1 MALLETKN
9 VTKAY
14 GALLAVSNVSF
25 LIKAGK
31 IHSIIGPNGA
41 GKTTFFNLLAGV
53 YSPTS
58 GDIVFEGKNI
68 SSMKLYK
75 RARIG
80 IGRSYQ
86 VTSIFPELT
95 VRENVRVAVQAK
107 GNHNFSLFR
116 PAESLSEYMDKTN
129 AILEEM
135 GLIAL
140 ADQIASTIPY
150 GSQRSLD
157 MAIALATEPKLLL
170 LDEPAAGMNPQE
182 TRELDELIVQIRKEE
197 KIAILLIEHDMKL
210 VMNISDRIYVM
221 EYGKKIAQG
230 TPQEIRS
237 NPKVIEAYLGEGG
250 DDA

>member
-1 MALLETKN
+1 MALLETKS

-14 GALLAVSNVSF
+14 GALLAVSDVSF
-25 LIKAGK
+25 SIHSGK

-53 YSPTS
+53 YPPTS
-58 GDIVFEGKNI
+58 GRVLFEGKNI
-68 SSMKLYK
+68 SKMKQYK

-95 VRENVRVAVQAK
+95 VRENVRVAVQSRE
-107 GNHNFSLFR
+107 GHNFSAFR
-116 PAESLSEYMDKTN
+116 SAESLSECMDKTN

-135 GLIAL
+135 GLIAM

-157 MAIALATEPKLLL
+157 VAIALATEPKLLL
-170 LDEPAAGMNPQE
+170 LDEPTSGMSPQD
-182 TRELDELIVQIRKEE
+182 TRKMIHLIERISERYT
-197 KIAILLIEHDMKL
+197 IALIEHHMSV
-210 VMNISDRIYVM
+210 VMSISDKITVLNQG
-221 EYGKKIAQG
+221 EVIAEGSPGEIQENDDVKK
-230 TPQEIRS
+230 
-237 NPKVIEAYLGEGG
+237 AYLGGG
-250 DDA
+250 TV

>member
-14 GALLAVSNVSF
+14 GALLAVSDVSF
-25 LIKAGK
+25 SINPGI

-68 SSMKLYK
+68 SSMKVFK
-75 RARIG
+75 RARLG

-116 PAESLSEYMDKTN
+116 PAESLSECMDKTN

-135 GLIAL
+135 GLISL

-157 MAIALATEPKLLL
+157 VAIALATDPKLLL
-170 LDEPAAGMNPQE
+170 LDEPTSGMSPE
-182 TRELDELIVQIRKEE
+182 DTVKMIDLIERISERYT
-197 KIAILLIEHDMKL
+197 ITLIEHHMSV
-210 VMNISDRIYVM
+210 VMSISD
-221 EYGKKIAQG
+221 KITVLSQG
-230 TPQEIRS
+230 MVLAEGDPKEIQK
-237 NPKVIEAYLGEGG
+237 NEDVKNAYLGGRTV
-250 DDA
+250 

>member
-1 MALLETKN
+1 MSLLETIK

-14 GALLAVSNVSF
+14 GALLAVSNVSL
-25 LIKAGK
+25 LIKPGK

-41 GKTTFFNLLAGV
+41 GKTTLFNLLAGV

-68 SSMKLYK
+68 STMKLYK

-95 VRENVRVAVQAK
+95 VRENIRVAVQAK

-116 PAESLSEYMDKTN
+116 HADSLSECMDKTN

-135 GLIAL
+135 GLISL

-157 MAIALATEPKLLL
+157 VAIALATEPKLLL
-170 LDEPAAGMNPQE
+170 LDEPTSGMSPE
-182 TRELDELIVQIRKEE
+182 DTVKMIGLIERISERYT
-197 KIAILLIEHDMKL
+197 ITLIEHHMSV
-210 VMNISDRIYVM
+210 VMSISD
-221 EYGKKIAQG
+221 KITVLSQG
-230 TPQEIRS
+230 MVLAEGNPEEIQK
-237 NPKVIEAYLGEGG
+237 NEDVKNAYLGGG
-250 DDA
+250 TV